1 MKLVFD
7 VGNTNAVMGVYD
19 GEELIEFWR
28 LSTEG
33 IRTADEVGMFIVV
46 MFTKWKIDFE
56 KIDDVVVSSV
66 VPNIMYTLLHGIQK
80 YLHMEAKIISVDGNT
95 GLDFSNMQ
103 NPYELGADRIV
114 NCMAARKLYGGP
126 AIIIDYGTA
135 TTYDV
140 IDENGKFIAGITSPG
155 LRLSGDALFNG
166 TALLGKVA
174 ITKPD
179 TIIATDTITSVQ
191 AGLLYGHIGQS
202 EYIVKKIKEELGE
215 KFKDAKII
223 ATGGLSKA
231 IDEGT
236 DIFDIVD
243 SRLTLYGIKLYG
255 DMND

>member
-7 VGNTNAVMGVYD
+7 VGNTNCVMGVYD
-19 GEELIEFWR
+19 GEELLEFWR
-28 LSTEG
+28 LSTDS
-33 IRTADEVGMFIVV
+33 IKTADEVGMFIVV
-46 MFTKWKIDFE
+46 MFTKWNIDFD
-56 KIDDVVVSSV
+56 KIEDVIVSTV
-66 VPNIMYTLLHGIQK
+66 VPNIMYSLVHGIQK
-80 YLHMEAKIISVDGNT
+80 YLNKEAKIISVDGNT
-95 GLDFSNMQ
+95 GLDFSNML
-103 NPYELGADRIV
+103 NPQELGADRIV
-114 NCMAARKLYGGP
+114 NCMAVHKLYGGP
-126 AIIIDYGTA
+126 SIIIDYGTA

-140 IDENGKFIAGITSPG
+140 IDKDGKFIAGITSPG

-174 ITKPD
+174 IAKPD
-179 TIIATDTITSVQ
+179 SIIATDTITSVQ
-191 AGLLYGHIGQS
+191 AGLVYGHIGQT
-202 EYIVKKIKEELGE
+202 EYIVKKIKEELGDE
-215 KFKDAKII
+215 FKNAKII